1 MIFRKLSSIF
11 LFVLPFLASLP
22 SVAQEHDTVTEE
34 KSRGKELSLYAEDN
48 DQNCLRCHGKLVFSI
63 TDTLSGLTRKEL
75 MAEHNFISPDAFY
88 NSVHWSFSCLDCHS
102 EGFKEFPH
110 P

>member
-1 MIFRKLSSIF
+1 MIFRKLSTIF

-22 SVAQEHDTVTEE
+22 SVAQEQDTVTEE

-88 NSVHWSFSCLDCHS
+88 NSVH
-102 EGFKEFPH
+102 
-110 P
+110 